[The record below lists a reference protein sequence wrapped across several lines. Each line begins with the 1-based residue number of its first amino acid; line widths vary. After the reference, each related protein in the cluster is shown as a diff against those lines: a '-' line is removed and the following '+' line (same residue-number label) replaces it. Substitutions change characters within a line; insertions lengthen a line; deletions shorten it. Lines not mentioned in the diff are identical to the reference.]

1 MKTKLMALAIL
12 GSFALAGCG
21 GGGDDGLSL
30 AEEEA
35 LQERVEAA
43 EKAQEAARREAEEA
57 EQREQQEAER
67 AAAAEAERQRLE
79 QEAEE
84 ARQAA
89 NAAAA
94 RRALA
99 GSRTT
104 GGTEATLAAT
114 PRYGMAAIVTVPSG
128 TSPTTSSQTGRWR
141 STSLTGRTATTVDT
155 VEVYADI
162 EAPDPVNFKD
172 STYNSGNSVVNAEGD
187 VIGEVAI
194 TGSRA
199 DTAASSFPST
209 SGPAKSFDYVDRG
222 FDDQAAKD
230 TEIDACTEGDPCPA
244 RNIPVRDTDRYPL
257 RYAVDVGGRLGGAS
271 GTFRCDAAS
280 TDTACTVQNRGNTF
294 FFAGPWAFIP
304 SSGTTKVFV
313 PDAQYMWFG
322 WWARQTPGGDP
333 TWAFQAKHGG
343 ATGAA
348 LTDVD
353 DVTGTATYR
362 GTAAGRYAVY
372 QPVGGPSSTG
382 SFTASASLTANF
394 DTDSVSGSITGFSN
408 DPDWSVTL
416 KPGAISGGAAGNDGT
431 DTDDPGGTTW
441 TINGAPLDSGSWE
454 AQFYSNLPS
463 GQREGVVPYGIAGT
477 FQADY
482 GTVGRMIGA
491 FGAHR

>member
-1 MKTKLMALAIL
+1 MNTKLMTALIL
-12 GSFALAGCG
+12 GSFVLAGCSGSG
-21 GGGDDGLSL
+21 GSGPSASERIEELEEQV
-30 AEEEA
+30 AELEEQA
-35 LQERVEAA
+35 EQEQTARERA
-43 EKAQEAARREAEEA
+43 EQQSQTAEQQR
-57 EQREQQEAER
+57 QREQAER
-67 AAAAEAERQRLE
+67 EQLE

-104 GGTEATLAAT
+104 GDTATLAGT

-128 TSPTTSSQTGRWR
+128 TSATTSSQTGRWR

-155 VEVYADI
+155 VEVFTDI
-162 EAPDPVNFKD
+162 EAPDRVDFKD
-172 STYNSGNSVVNAEGD
+172 STYNSGDSVVNTEGD

-194 TGSRA
+194 AGSRD

-209 SGPAKSFDYVDRG
+209 SGRPKSFDYVDRG

-230 TEIDACTEGDPCPA
+230 AAIDACTSGEPCPA
-244 RNIPVRDTDRYPL
+244 RNIPVRNTDRYPL

-280 TDTACTVQNRGNTF
+280 TGTACTVQNRGNTF

-304 SSGTTKVFV
+304 SSGTTKVLV
-313 PDAQYMWFG
+313 HDAEYMWFG
-322 WWARQTPGGDP
+322 WWARHTPGGDP

-343 ATGAA
+343 AVTSGGIEPI
-348 LTDVD
+348 
-353 DVTGTATYR
+353 TGTMTYR

-394 DTDSVSGSITGFSN
+394 DTNSLSGSITGFSN
-408 DPDWSVTL
+408 DPDWTVRL
-416 KPGAISGGAAGNDGT
+416 KPGDITNSSGSASNDGA
-431 DTDDPGGTTW
+431 DVGDPGGVTW

-454 AQFYSNLPS
+454 SQFYSNLPTDES
-463 GQREGVVPYGIAGT
+463 AGVMPYGVAGT
-477 FQADY
+477 WQAEY
-482 GTVGRMIGA
+482 GTVARMIGS